1 MRRSTGRIQS
11 KVKLDLP
18 DMDLSR
24 AVDSSDNMD
33 RVRLEAEDE
42 VVVVG

>member
-24 AVDSSDNMD
+24 AVDSSENMG
-33 RVRLEAEDE
+33 RSRPETEDE